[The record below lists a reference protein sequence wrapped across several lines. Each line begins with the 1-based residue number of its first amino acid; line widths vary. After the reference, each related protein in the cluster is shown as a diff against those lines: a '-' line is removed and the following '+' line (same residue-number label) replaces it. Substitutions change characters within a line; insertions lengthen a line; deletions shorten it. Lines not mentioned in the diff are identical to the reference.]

1 MLNLI
6 VDRKIK
12 FHFTMKDELSYD
24 ILIKETDSNKSKFDN
39 PHAKDGTMH
48 KI

>member
-1 MLNLI
+1 
-6 VDRKIK
+6 
-12 FHFTMKDELSYD
+12 MKDELSYD